1 MSELKEQML
10 RYLEGTLPEKESQEL
25 ERRLDSEPDL
35 KAEFRQLQSLQG
47 LLQTSRADSFAPYFS
62 DRVMKK
68 LQPQAKGQTAES
80 FYDSLSWIFKRAAF
94 ACMIGAVAL
103 GTVNVLDYQGLG
115 LASSVVEAL
124 FGLPSASITDALT
137 YGAV

>member
-1 MSELKEQML
+1 
-10 RYLEGTLPEKESQEL
+10 
-25 ERRLDSEPDL
+25 
-35 KAEFRQLQSLQG
+35 
-47 LLQTSRADSFAPYFS
+47 
-62 DRVMKK
+62 
-68 LQPQAKGQTAES
+68 
-80 FYDSLSWIFKRAAF
+80 
-94 ACMIGAVAL
+94 MIGAVAL